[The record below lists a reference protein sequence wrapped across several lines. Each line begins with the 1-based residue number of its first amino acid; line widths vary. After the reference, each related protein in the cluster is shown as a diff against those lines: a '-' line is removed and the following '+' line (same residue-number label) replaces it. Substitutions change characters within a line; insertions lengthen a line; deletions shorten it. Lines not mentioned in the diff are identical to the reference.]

1 MGHADRPEEDKGY
14 EGCSE
19 SDGGSDVDQPGH
31 SQVQL
36 LSCTCCCF
44 SCYFICFITYVVRL
58 ENMLGR
64 KAVQE
69 NLMAERPKALAN
81 FLLLQT

>member
-1 MGHADRPEEDKGY
+1 MGHSDRPEEEDKGY

-19 SDGGSDVDQPGH
+19 SEGESDVDRP
-31 SQVQL
+31 QVQL
-36 LSCTCCCF
+36 SWCTCCCSF
-44 SCYFICFITYVVRL
+44 SCHFFCFNIFVVRL

-69 NLMAERPKALAN
+69 KLMAE
-81 FLLLQT
+81 